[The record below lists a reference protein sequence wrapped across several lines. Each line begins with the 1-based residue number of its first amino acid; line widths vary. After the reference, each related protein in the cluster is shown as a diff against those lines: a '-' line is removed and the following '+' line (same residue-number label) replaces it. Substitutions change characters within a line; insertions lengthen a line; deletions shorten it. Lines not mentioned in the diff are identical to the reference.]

1 MRDLKN
7 NIKFNYL
14 YRDGGNYKTWN
25 NEVFP
30 NPQSL
35 TLTEIDNGIRN
46 ELIGGEFFDPL
57 KWKVKCLRHKDW
69 IDELDHTWN
78 EYDSVEFTDEPP
90 TVHFSISDLL
100 LIIKQN

>member
-14 YRDGGNYKTWN
+14 YRDGGNYKIWN

-46 ELIGGEFFDPL
+46 ELIDGEFFDPL
-57 KWKVKCLRHKDW
+57 K
-69 IDELDHTWN
+69 
-78 EYDSVEFTDEPP
+78 
-90 TVHFSISDLL
+90 
-100 LIIKQN
+100 